1 MSTRRGHI
9 QRPATF
15 LSLAP
20 VQSASYPKAP
30 ASPAAKSP
38 AESSLPAAVT
48 ETPKPADN
56 IITEPSQFTARRH
69 SSTSSVASVRFLKLG
84 PVHWGG
90 NSGEDDYAIAIEE

>member
-38 AESSLPAAVT
+38 VESSLTAAAT

-56 IITEPSQFTARRH
+56 IITEPSAQFTARRH
-69 SSTSSVASVRFLKLG
+69 SSTSSVGSQRFLKLG

-90 NSGEDDYAIAIEE
+90 NSGEDDYAIEE

>member
-1 MSTRRGHI
+1 MSAHRVHI

-30 ASPAAKSP
+30 TSLAVKSP
-38 AESSLPAAVT
+38 
-48 ETPKPADN
+48 PADN
-56 IITEPSQFTARRH
+56 IITEPSVQFTARRH
-69 SSTSSVASVRFLKLG
+69 SSTSSVSSQRFLKLG

-90 NSGEDDYAIAIEE
+90 NSGEDDYAIEE